1 MMTVPIIRTMTRIM
15 MITLIMII
23 ITTMNK
29 LSPISEIPISK
40 SPQMKILNIIFLED
54 TYQMIFSLH
63 GSVQDFL
70 LIDYPT
76 NLLMIKLINILHTI
90 GGAIFL
96 SFTMDWFLKQSSNF
110 LEKIDKLGQLLMTI
124 KPFGNNLIMK
134 TESFYIPLDKHLL
147 QCLLTYMTGLF

>member
-1 MMTVPIIRTMTRIM
+1 MMTMPIIRTMARIM

-23 ITTMNK
+23 ISTMNK

-40 SPQMKILNIIFLED
+40 SQQMKILNIIFLAD

-76 NLLMIKLINILHTI
+76 NLLMIKLINILLTI

-110 LEKIDKLGQLLMTI
+110 LEKIDKLGLLLMTI

-147 QCLLTYMTGLF
+147 RCLLTYMTG